1 MPWTHQRA
9 EPFGNPARLRRYKKN
24 YAGPGAAGS
33 WWVQGKALA
42 LPYLNILIIGLS
54 LASLLF
60 LLAAGLTLIFGML
73 GVINFAHG
81 SFYMLG
87 AYLGYQVIVFTGSYW
102 IALLAAPLI
111 GGLIGMAMETLALR
125 PVYGREHH
133 YQMLL
138 TFGFIL
144 ILDEAVR
151 AIWGLDYKEVGAP
164 PLLGAPTHILG
175 VAVSTYRLFII
186 GFGALMAALL
196 FVVLE
201 KTRIGIVVRAASSDP
216 EMVRGLGID
225 VGRVRTGVFAFGTAL
240 AALAGTVTAPLFP
253 VELGMGFSVIIDCF
267 VIIIIGGLGSIKG
280 AVLAA
285 LLVGLVRS
293 AGYAMAPEWVDFAT
307 YSLLILVLLTRPQGL
322 FGRKARIA

>member
-1 MPWTHQRA
+1 
-9 EPFGNPARLRRYKKN
+9 
-24 YAGPGAAGS
+24 
-33 WWVQGKALA
+33 V
-42 LPYLNILIIGLS
+42 NIFIIGLS
-54 LASLLF
+54 LAAVLF
-60 LLAAGLTLIFGML
+60 LLSAGLTLIFGML

-87 AYLGYQVIVFTGSYW
+87 AYLGYQVISLTGSYW
-102 IALLAAPLI
+102 VALVAAPLI
-111 GGLIGMAMETLALR
+111 GGVIGAAMERAALR

-151 AIWGLDYKEVGAP
+151 AIWGLDYKEVGTPQILAAP
-164 PLLGAPTHILG
+164 THLLGAT
-175 VAVSTYRLFII
+175 VSTYRLFII
-186 GFGALMAALL
+186 GFGAVMAVAL
-196 FVVLE
+196 FVILE

-216 EMVRGLGID
+216 EMVRGLGINVD
-225 VGRVRTGVFAFGTAL
+225 TVRTTVFAFGTGL

-253 VELGMGFSVIIDCF
+253 IELGMGFSVIIDCF

-280 AVLAA
+280 AVIAA

-293 AGYAMAPEWVDFAT
+293 AGYAVIPEWVDFAT
-307 YSLLILVLLTRPQGL
+307 YSLLILVLLSRPQGL
-322 FGRKARIA
+322 FGRRARIA